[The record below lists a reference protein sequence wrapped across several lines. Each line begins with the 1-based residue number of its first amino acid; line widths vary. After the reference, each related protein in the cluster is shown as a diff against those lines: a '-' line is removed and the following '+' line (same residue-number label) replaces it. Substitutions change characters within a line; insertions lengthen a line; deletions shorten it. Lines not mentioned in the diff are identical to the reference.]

1 MDGSGGAALWP
12 LLHGGLLVSA
22 GTVGKPVLWFGTAGP
37 VSFRCPPREPC
48 LRRAQGRGVDAG
60 GPDEWWSPVL
70 WRGGDSLQRGAL
82 STHSWERASLGGCV
96 PSRAGTAL
104 ASVSRGWHRP
114 LQEPAQR
121 LRAGCLEGRGPGLDS
136 QQEAQSSCRTP
147 SPGWEHPSP
156 SGPPPVSHPWGHCP
170 QKGGAGHP
178 GVIPLGGVVLPP
190 APARSPP
197 SFPQPPGTWFGE
209 TSETQALR

>member
-1 MDGSGGAALWP
+1 MLVALTSGGAQSC
-12 LLHGGLLVSA
+12 GG
-22 GTVGKPVLWFGTAGP
+22 
-37 VSFRCPPREPC
+37 
-48 LRRAQGRGVDAG
+48 
-60 GPDEWWSPVL
+60 
-70 WRGGDSLQRGAL
+70 GGDSLQRGTL

-121 LRAGCLEGRGPGLDS
+121 LRAGCLEGREPGLDS
-136 QQEAQSSCRTP
+136 QQEAQSSCQTP

-156 SGPPPVSHPWGHCP
+156 SGLPPVSHPWGHCP

-209 TSETQALR
+209 TSEAQALR